1 MYKVISNKK
10 EFSISAEK
18 ENNVFSVNDNN
29 VALDIKKLSE
39 RAFHV
44 LRDNKGYQ
52 VELVHLDKA
61 AKSVS
66 LKVNGSIYNYTL
78 KDEMDLLLQKMGL
91 NDITVAKVSE
101 VKAPMP
107 GLVLEVV
114 AHEGDTVK
122 KGDALVILEAMKM
135 ENVIKSPID
144 GEVKAIKVKN
154 GEPVEKNQILIQ
166 FK

>member
-1 MYKVISNKK
+1 MYKVISNKN

-61 AKSVS
+61 AKTVS

-91 NDITVAKVSE
+91 NKRN
-101 VKAPMP
+101 
-107 GLVLEVV
+107 
-114 AHEGDTVK
+114 GDKYFINDDGVYE
-122 KGDALVILEAMKM
+122 KG
-135 ENVIKSPID
+135 
-144 GEVKAIKVKN
+144 GED
-154 GEPVEKNQILIQ
+154 E
-166 FK
+166 

>member
-10 EFSISAEK
+10 EFSVSAEK
-18 ENNVFSVNDNN
+18 ENNVFYVNDNN

-39 RAFHV
+39 TAFHV
-44 LRDNKGYQ
+44 LRNNKGYQ

-61 AKSVS
+61 AKTVS

-91 NDITVAKVSE
+91 NNIATAKVSE

-114 AHEGDTVK
+114 SHEGDTVK
-122 KGDALVILEAMKM
+122 KGDALVIWK
-135 ENVIKSPID
+135 P
-144 GEVKAIKVKN
+144 
-154 GEPVEKNQILIQ
+154 
-166 FK
+166 